1 MKRRMAAL
9 VCVLMFVLSMTA
21 NAAEP
26 RAKQVVP
33 TLTFSGTTANCSVTI
48 MELGKDIN
56 ATMSLWCGNTLVD
69 YWSGNAANMLTLGGS
84 CPVVKGQT
92 YTLKVSG
99 TIGGVLF
106 NGVPIIATC

>member
-1 MKRRMAAL
+1 MAAL
-9 VCVLMFVLSMTA
+9 VCVLVFVLSVTA

-26 RAKQVVP
+26 RAKQVSP
-33 TLTFSGTTANCSVTI
+33 FLTFSGTTANCSVMI
-48 MELGKDIN
+48 MEAGTIN

-69 YWSGNAANMLTLGGS
+69 IWSGNASNTLYLSGS

-106 NGVPIIATC
+106 NGIPVTATC